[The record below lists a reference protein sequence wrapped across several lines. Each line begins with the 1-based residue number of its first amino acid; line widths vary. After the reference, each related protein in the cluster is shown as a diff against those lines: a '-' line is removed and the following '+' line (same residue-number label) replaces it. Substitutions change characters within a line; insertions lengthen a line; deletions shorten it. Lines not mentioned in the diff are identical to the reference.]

1 MCRRYVHDAW
11 LAPFRDAHRTRTV
24 GALDCSCTVRVRHTP
39 MTLLP
44 VNLPTVKIRTII
56 LRAVS
61 PSKGDKGQERYR
73 QLMPFVMMILVWE
86 DTTAQFCKMAR

>member
-1 MCRRYVHDAW
+1 
-11 LAPFRDAHRTRTV
+11 
-24 GALDCSCTVRVRHTP
+24 

-61 PSKGDKGQERYR
+61 PSKGDKGQELSAADAVRGDDPGVGRHYGAVL
-73 QLMPFVMMILVWE
+73 QDGLLN
-86 DTTAQFCKMAR
+86 TAPHMLELFALKI